1 VDLEMDLVNKFGL
14 MEQNILVN
22 GEKIK
27 LMEKE
32 NLSMLMETFTT
43 DSGLMI
49 KRMVLEHIDMSM
61 ALCMKASGKMIF
73 NMEKVSRHGL
83 IRVDMRVNMLTVA
96 NTASVLINGVMEAN
110 IQGTG
115 KKIKLVDLVFTLG

>member
-1 VDLEMDLVNKFGL
+1 MDLVNKFGL

>member
-1 VDLEMDLVNKFGL
+1 MDLVNKFGL

-73 NMEKVSRHGL
+73 NTEKVSRHGL

-115 KKIKLVDLVFTLG
+115 KKIKLVDLVCTLG

>member
-1 VDLEMDLVNKFGL
+1 MDLVNKFGL

-49 KRMVLEHIDMSM
+49 KRMVQALTSM
-61 ALCMKASGKMIF
+61 
-73 NMEKVSRHGL
+73 
-83 IRVDMRVNMLTVA
+83 
-96 NTASVLINGVMEAN
+96 
-110 IQGTG
+110 
-115 KKIKLVDLVFTLG
+115 

>member
-1 VDLEMDLVNKFGL
+1 MDLVNKFGL

-73 NMEKVSRHGL
+73 KMEKVSRHGL

>member
-1 VDLEMDLVNKFGL
+1 MDLVNKFGL

-73 NMEKVSRHGL
+73 NTEKVSRHGL

>member
-1 VDLEMDLVNKFGL
+1 MDLVNKFGL
-14 MEQNILVN
+14 MERNILVN